1 MVELSGPDGLDPG
14 TSPIPPFP
22 RPELVDWYHITLET
36 PARNLALDEILLHQV
51 DESPS
56 RAILRTWEPVEHF
69 VVVGRSNQVDTEV
82 DVEQCRAEGVPIFR
96 RSSGGG
102 AVLVG
107 PGCLAYALA
116 LPLTL
121 ELKALGVAV
130 VTRLVMETI
139 ASSLKSV
146 LPEVV
151 VRGTSDMVVNDRK
164 FSGNSQRWLK
174 NAFLHHGTV
183 LYDFDLA
190 RIGRALKPPSREP
203 DYRTHRPHS
212 DFVMN
217 VPVSRDAVLNGL
229 VSAWE
234 AHPAECS
241 HDAIQQTMDLARSRY
256 EQDAW
261 NRER

>member
-1 MVELSGPDGLDPG
+1 MVEQSASDGHDPG
-14 TSPIPPFP
+14 TERIPPFP
-22 RPELVDWYHITLET
+22 RPESVDWYHITLET
-36 PARNLALDEILLHQV
+36 AAQNLALDEILLRQV

-56 RAILRTWEPVEHF
+56 RAILRTWEPDEHF
-69 VVVGRSNQVDTEV
+69 VVVGRSNQVETEV
-82 DVEQCRAEGVPIFR
+82 DVAQCRAEGIPIFR

-116 LPLTL
+116 LPLTP

-130 VTRLVMETI
+130 VTRMVMETI
-139 ASSLKSV
+139 ASRLKSV
-146 LPEVV
+146 LPEVA
-151 VRGTSDMVVNDRK
+151 VRGTSDLVVNDRK

-174 NAFLHHGTV
+174 HAFLHHGTV

-190 RIGRALKPPSREP
+190 RIGRALKSPSRQP
-203 DYRTHRPHS
+203 DYRTGRPHS

-217 VPVSRDAVLNGL
+217 VPVPRDVVLNSL
-229 VSAWE
+229 VSAWN

-241 HDAIQQTMDLARSRY
+241 PDAIEQTIDLARSRY

-261 NRER
+261 NLER